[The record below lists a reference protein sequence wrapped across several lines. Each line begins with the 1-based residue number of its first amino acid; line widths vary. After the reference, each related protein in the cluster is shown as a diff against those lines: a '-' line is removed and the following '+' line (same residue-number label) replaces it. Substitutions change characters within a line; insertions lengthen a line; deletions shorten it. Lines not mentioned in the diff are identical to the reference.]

1 MSLGKFKIFT
11 FVKPSETATM
21 STHRVSK
28 FISQELGTP
37 LTWDESISRQDLDTL
52 IIVSGGA
59 VFSQCRDHLGLAVL
73 RSRRVI
79 FCVGDHRSKL
89 PAEDS
94 TAETLYRKSFRLRA
108 KRGMRPIDY
117 WSIVESHG
125 ERTPSSRYINWN
137 MISWKPTFSWRGGKT
152 LLYYGSWRKER
163 VPTFDHWFDDPY
175 PQTRILNNSGKFEVK
190 YPNCEHAKSPQYPS
204 LHKEIEKAGL
214 GLYIQDPS
222 SHKEF
227 EAPPFRFY
235 EMLGAGLP
243 IVFDVQCAPMM
254 KHAGYDIGPFAAEGP
269 VDIGAM
275 MKQNKKIASA
285 QREWWR
291 DYAKDIRKQ
300 FAEAVRSY
308 R

>member
-1 MSLGKFKIFT
+1 MSLGRFKIFT

-28 FISQELGTP
+28 FIGEQLDMP

-89 PAEDS
+89 PGETS
-94 TAETLYRKSFRLRA
+94 TAQTMYRKAFRLRA
-108 KRGMRPIDY
+108 KRGMRPVDY

-125 ERTPSSRYINWN
+125 DRTPSSRYINWN
-137 MISWKPTFSWRGGKT
+137 MISWRPMFGWKGGKT
-152 LLYYGSWRKER
+152 LLYYGSWRAER
-163 VPTFDHWFDDPY
+163 VPTFDVWFSKPY
-175 PQTRILNNSGKFEVK
+175 RPTRLLNNSGRFEEK
-190 YPNCEHAKSPQYPS
+190 YPHCQHAKSPTYPF
-204 LHKEIEKAGL
+204 LHEEIEKAGL

-243 IVFDVQCAPMM
+243 IAFDAQCTSMM
-254 KHAGYDIGPFAAEGP
+254 KHAGYDVSPFSAEGP
-269 VDIGAM
+269 ADIGAM
-275 MKQNKKIASA
+275 MKRNKNIAIE
-285 QREWWR
+285 QQEWRR
-291 DYAKDIRKQ
+291 DYQKEIKKQ